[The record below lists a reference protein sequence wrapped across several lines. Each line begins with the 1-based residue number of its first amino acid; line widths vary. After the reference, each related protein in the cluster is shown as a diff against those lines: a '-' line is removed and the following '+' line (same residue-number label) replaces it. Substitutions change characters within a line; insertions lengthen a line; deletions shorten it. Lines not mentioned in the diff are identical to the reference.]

1 MKRNDF
7 DLAVTAA
14 RKAARETQIELA
26 RDLIRDFQQDMASF
40 DPKRLM
46 SLDDEGIAEVLR
58 MLDAGDAIR
67 PIATAAAEHARRA
80 SAGTGWAELRR
91 PERGCWLRGVIIG
104 AATGGGIIIFIGLAG
119 LLLG

>member
-7 DLAVTAA
+7 DLAVAAA

-26 RDLIRDFQQDMASF
+26 RDLIRDFQQDTASF

-67 PIATAAAEHARRA
+67 PIATAAGTRTRR
-80 SAGTGWAELRR
+80 
-91 PERGCWLRGVIIG
+91 
-104 AATGGGIIIFIGLAG
+104 
-119 LLLG
+119 